1 MIEQSEGRLDGRRIL
16 VVEDSPIIAEDTEQM
31 IRTLGGFVVG
41 PAQNMA
47 TALQLAEKEE
57 MDAAVVDINIRG
69 GKAFSVLSIL
79 DGRGIPFLL
88 TSGYANWAMPDEWQ
102 ERPRLPKPY
111 SDVALR
117 EQLERLLG
125 GSEGGGDK
133 H

>member
-1 MIEQSEGRLDGRRIL
+1 MIAD
-16 VVEDSPIIAEDTEQM
+16 DTEEM
-31 IRTLGGFVVG
+31 LRSLGAIVVG

-57 MDAAVVDINIRG
+57 IDAAVVDVNIRG

-88 TSGYANWAMPDEWQ
+88 TSGYANWSMPEEWQ

-111 SDVALR
+111 SEVALR
-117 EQLERLLG
+117 GQIEQLLNDGNARDG
-125 GSEGGGDK
+125 GQEP
-133 H
+133 